1 MVRGIMPPLFDTSRI
16 RMNPRGETA
25 EMAHGLNSQE
35 WLPSQAADVGQP
47 AFIRA
52 HLIERLM
59 VRLGLDKSDAHALVD
74 AFFEL
79 IMQALQNGE
88 AVRLSGFG
96 CFQLR
101 DQRARPGRNPKTG
114 TAIPIAA
121 RRVVLFRAS
130 RNLKFRLC
138 GAHHPDD

>member
-1 MVRGIMPPLFDTSRI
+1 MPPLFDTSRI

-101 DQRARPGRNPKTG
+101 DKHVDSWDERRPPFGELG
-114 TAIPIAA
+114 TLPPEWSSVIVWENRKESMWQSVATATT
-121 RRVVLFRAS
+121 
-130 RNLKFRLC
+130 
-138 GAHHPDD
+138 

>member
-1 MVRGIMPPLFDTSRI
+1 MPPLFDTSRI

-35 WLPSQAADVGQP
+35 WLPSQAADVGQL

-74 AFFEL
+74 AFFARGP
-79 IMQALQNGE
+79 QAT
-88 AVRLSGFG
+88 LSSMAQKA
-96 CFQLR
+96 CNMLS
-101 DQRARPGRNPKTG
+101 NT
-114 TAIPIAA
+114 
-121 RRVVLFRAS
+121 L
-130 RNLKFRLC
+130 
-138 GAHHPDD
+138 